1 MLSPVNEATMAKKQA
16 GWYKSLSAH
25 QKAVARKVY
34 KATKGHYSK
43 TQRYKIANAVAHKAP
58 KRARK
63 GKT

>member
-1 MLSPVNEATMAKKQA
+1 MAKKQA